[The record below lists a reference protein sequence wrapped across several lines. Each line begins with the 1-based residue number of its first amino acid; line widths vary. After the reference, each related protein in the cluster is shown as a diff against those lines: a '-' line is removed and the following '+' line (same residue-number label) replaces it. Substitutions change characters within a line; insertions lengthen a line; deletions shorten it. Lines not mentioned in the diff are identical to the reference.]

1 MHHVTTFAAL
11 RCAALLLMT
20 MALAVAL
27 VACGSGPGST
37 GPAGPQGEQGP
48 PGTTDPTDPQLGDSP
63 VKTIT
68 TAHTLRFKDAADSTY
83 DKASQTVDVSAFF
96 HPATGLEYMVEGLSS
111 AMAELLDVQ
120 VTEDGMLT
128 VMFKK
133 ADAGYSNH
141 MFTVKATADNKT
153 SDTSTISVRR
163 NRPPMVV
170 KMSDGAD
177 TSGSLPRGVILVW
190 VKSAE
195 MEIKKLQVP
204 ARPTTGAN
212 ANVALS
218 ETYIYTAI
226 GGAKNMM
233 DAFFSDDPG
242 NTLTFEPAP
251 MTFSDAEKLT
261 VMGGEGKITLMGLK
275 STAAGAPIMVKL
287 TARDDGGLDLRD
299 DPAIVFEVMVD
310 TAPEKKSSIGLK
322 VLNLGAANTEKR
334 TFPEDLND
342 YFEDDRSDLLA
353 FYAWSSDPSVVTVY
367 GNSENSMKTGEGAI
381 VVKDDDGDTTAD
393 TTQITLVAKGRGTAI
408 ITVKAVEAPTSTPDG
423 FELGAR
429 DVDKYGQSAEQTFMV
444 EVN

>member
-1 MHHVTTFAAL
+1 MKYKVSVIKKIAFL
-11 RCAALLLMT
+11 VMT

-27 VACGSGPGST
+27 VACSSGPGST

-63 VKTIT
+63 VAAIT
-68 TAHTLRFKDAADSTY
+68 TAHPLRFNDAADSAY
-83 DKASQTVDVSAFF
+83 DKASKMVDVSAFF

-111 AMAELLDVQ
+111 AELLDVQ

-153 SDTSTISVRR
+153 SATSTIHVRR

-170 KMSDGAD
+170 MSGANSD
-177 TSGSLPRGVILVW
+177 MLRSPISVW

-195 MEIKKLQVP
+195 MEIKEMQVP
-204 ARPTTGAN
+204 ARLASDQDPLLIG
-212 ANVALS
+212 
-218 ETYIYTAI
+218 TYIYTTIAAI
-226 GGAKNMM
+226 GAKNKM
-233 DAFFSDDPG
+233 DAFLSDDPG
-242 NTLTFEPAP
+242 NKLTFEPAP

-275 STAAGAPIMVKL
+275 STAVVVENTAPTDKPIMVKL

-299 DPAIVFEVMVD
+299 DPATVFAVSVD

-322 VLNLGAANTEKR
+322 VLNLGDPLTEIR
-334 TFPEDLND
+334 TFPEDLYS
-342 YFEDDRSDLLA
+342 YFEDDRSDLTL
-353 FYAWSSDPSVVTVY
+353 YAWSSDPSVVTVS
-367 GNSENSMKTGEGAI
+367 GNPENSMKTGDGATK
-381 VVKDDDGDTTAD
+381 VDDADDDAD
-393 TTQITLVAKGRGTAI
+393 NGTQIELVAKGRGPAT
-408 ITVKAVEAPTSTPDG
+408 ITVKAVEAPTAGGDSDL
-423 FELGAR
+423 FKRGAR
-429 DVDKYGQSAEQTFMV
+429 EVDKYGQSAEQTFMV